1 MGKIQFVKKVC
12 TLSIVKAP
20 EGIERTRYFSDLSFW
35 VKMAGEIKRGTA
47 RIVGI
52 EGFCYLFYG
61 CLLVFNVRY
70 EEETRRE
77 ATCHD
82 LE

>member
-52 EGFCYLFYG
+52 
-61 CLLVFNVRY
+61 
-70 EEETRRE
+70 
-77 ATCHD
+77 
-82 LE
+82 